1 MRYLLDTHAF
11 LWFVG
16 GIEGFSQEVID
27 LIIDSRNQKLLS
39 IASIWELSIK
49 ISLKK
54 IKIEGSLI
62 DFVKS
67 ECEKNGFDLLNITL
81 EHLNKPSHL
90 PFHHK
95 DPFDRLIITQ
105 ALVESIPIISSDEVF
120 EKYKVKRIW

>member
-1 MRYLLDTHAF
+1 MKYLLDTHTF

-16 GIEGFSQEVID
+16 GIEKISLKVTE
-27 LIIDSRNQKLLS
+27 LIINSNNQKFIS

-54 IKIEGSLI
+54 IEIEESLI

-67 ECEKNGFDLLNITL
+67 ECEKNGFDLLNINL
-81 EHLNKPSHL
+81 DHLNRLCNL

-95 DPFDRLIITQ
+95 DPFDRLIISQ
-105 ALVESIPIISSDEVF
+105 ALTENIPIISSDEVF
-120 EKYKVKRIW
+120 EKYKVKMIW